1 MLVAFDKEPNDLFLL
16 DFLLVADYVGPLEGP
31 HPWRVH
37 TLGGSTPLEGPAPL
51 EQGSVRCASRHNT
64 AQFAY
69 IFLFKKNVMLT
80 LEG

>member
-37 TLGGSTPLEGPAPL
+37 TLGGSTPLEGLHPWRVHTLGP
-51 EQGSVRCASRHNT
+51 EQLGHS
-64 AQFAY
+64 
-69 IFLFKKNVMLT
+69 LFGIGFQTKD
-80 LEG
+80 